1 LKWAWL
7 TGQIGS
13 GFAQGTKGSPKRA
26 KLVEAASIAAMGV
39 EQREQLVKCS
49 KSQEL

>member
-1 LKWAWL
+1 MGVADGANWQWL
-7 TGQIGS
+7 RTRHS
-13 GFAQGTKGSPKRA
+13 TKGSPKRA